1 MNLQTKVKLNNGVE
15 MPIIALGVWQSHEDT
30 KQAVLDA
37 LQAGYRHIDTAACYK
52 NEKDVGEALLESNV
66 DREEIFI
73 TTKLWNP
80 DIRAGKTREAFE
92 ESLKKLG
99 LDYIDLYLIHW
110 PVEGYKEAYKE
121 MMELRK
127 EGKIKAIGV
136 SNFKKHHLE
145 ELIQAVGEIPTVNQM
160 EFNPYMQDE
169 EVLEYCH
176 QQGII
181 LEAWSPLGSGVCL
194 TTPAIEIIA
203 QKYNKSTAQIILR
216 WLLQKNIVVLPK
228 SVHKE
233 RIFQNANLF
242 DFELIDEDMCLMDNL
257 NQNLRTGPDPD
268 NFDF

>member
-80 DIRAGKTREAFE
+80 DIRADKTREAFE

-136 SNFKKHHLE
+136 SNFKKHHL
-145 ELIQAVGEIPTVNQM
+145 
-160 EFNPYMQDE
+160 
-169 EVLEYCH
+169 
-176 QQGII
+176 
-181 LEAWSPLGSGVCL
+181 
-194 TTPAIEIIA
+194 
-203 QKYNKSTAQIILR
+203 KS
-216 WLLQKNIVVLPK
+216 
-228 SVHKE
+228 
-233 RIFQNANLF
+233 
-242 DFELIDEDMCLMDNL
+242 
-257 NQNLRTGPDPD
+257 
-268 NFDF
+268 